1 MIIKY
6 IGHACF
12 KILDEETG
20 YSIVFDPYE
29 PGSVKGLG
37 DIKDA
42 ASEVLCSHEH
52 FDHNY
57 RDGIIIEP
65 KDESPFEVKWIDT
78 FHDAEKGAK
87 RGVNRI
93 HIVIHKASGEKIVH
107 YGDIGEV
114 LDDLLTDENY
124 ELLNGADI
132 ALVPVGGTYTY
143 NGHEALDLIERTKP
157 KLIFPMHYR
166 AEAAGFGLPNID
178 TIENFLTEA
187 AGRGHGICVGQV
199 WFINTAEYD
208 VDADILVIPPQN
220 MKPFTFPQSH

>member
-6 IGHACF
+6 IGHSCF

-29 PGSVKGLG
+29 PGSVKGFG

-42 ASEVLCSHEH
+42 ASEVLCTHDH

-57 RDGIIIEP
+57 KEAILVEP

-78 FHDAEKGAK
+78 FHDPEKGAL

-93 HIVIHKASGEKIVH
+93 YVVTHRATGEKLVH

-114 LDDLLTDENY
+114 LDDLLTEENL
-124 ELLNGADI
+124 ELLKDADI
-132 ALVPVGGTYTY
+132 ALVPVGGVYTY
-143 NGHEALDLIERTKP
+143 DRREALDLIDRTTP
-157 KLIFPMHYR
+157 KLRLPMHYR
-166 AEAAGFGLPNID
+166 IRSA
-178 TIENFLTEA
+178 
-187 AGRGHGICVGQV
+187 
-199 WFINTAEYD
+199 
-208 VDADILVIPPQN
+208 
-220 MKPFTFPQSH
+220 

>member
-20 YSIVFDPYE
+20 YSIVFDPYA
-29 PGSVKGLG
+29 PGSINGFG
-37 DIKDA
+37 DIRDA
-42 ASEVLCSHEH
+42 ASEVLCSHDH

-57 RDGIIIEP
+57 RDGIVTEP
-65 KDESPFEVKWIDT
+65 KDESPYEVKYIDT
-78 FHDAEKGAK
+78 FHDPEKGAL
-87 RGVNRI
+87 RGPNRI
-93 HIVIHKASGEKIVH
+93 HVVTHKATGEKLVH

-114 LDDLLTDENY
+114 LDDLLTEENM
-124 ELLNGADI
+124 ELLRDADI

-143 NGHEALDLIERTKP
+143 DRGEALDLIERTSP
-157 KLIFPMHYR
+157 KLVLPMHYR

-178 TIENFLTEA
+178 TIEKFLKDA
-187 AGRGHGICVGQV
+187 AGRGHGISVGQV

-208 VDADILVIPPQN
+208 LDADILVLRPQN
-220 MKPFTFPQSH
+220 IK